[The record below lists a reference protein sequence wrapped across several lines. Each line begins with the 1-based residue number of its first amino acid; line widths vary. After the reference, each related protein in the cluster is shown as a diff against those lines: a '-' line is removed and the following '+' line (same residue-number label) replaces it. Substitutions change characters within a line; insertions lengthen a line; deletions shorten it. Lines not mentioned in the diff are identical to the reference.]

1 MINMNQNAVPRMP
14 IRVILLISL
23 YVVVTIIAI
32 WRAITFQTYDLL
44 TLGVIPV
51 LIGLVKR
58 ATWTKVLLLSYV
70 GLQTLGLAAMTTTAV
85 IAYKVT
91 PDDVKL
97 VFQGYQIPLLPLWLL
112 LASVVTFQWW
122 VGLSNTM
129 RDYLAKKST

>member
-1 MINMNQNAVPRMP
+1 MINMNQNAAPRMP

-91 PDDVKL
+91 PDDVNL
-97 VFQGYQIPLLPLWLL
+97 VFQGYDIPLLPLWLL
-112 LASVVTFQWW
+112 LVSVVTFQWW